1 MRSNLLVSCFVAVAI
16 HTILFSLPLRRVG
29 SSTATLVNAPMS
41 LSIVS
46 PETPLST
53 IPLVQAAADTPS
65 KPLPPAKKK
74 PFLEETSPPRK
85 ESLPE
90 RQSIATPFTEP
101 GASEEK
107 GAKDHTELLVGGVA
121 VGTAIVRGDTHTDSP
136 KDIAALGEQRGHDVI
151 VYARPKYKE
160 NPLPHY
166 PKVARRRGYEG
177 QALLRVE
184 VLESGR
190 VGQIKVMTSSGYEVL
205 DKAALK
211 SVKGWIFVPGTKSG
225 MKIDQWVMVPVRF
238 SLK

>member
-1 MRSNLLVSCFVAVAI
+1 MKSNLLISCFVAVAI
-16 HTILFSLPLRRVG
+16 HTLLFSLPLHRVG
-29 SSTATLVNAPMS
+29 SSTASLVNAPMS

-46 PETPLST
+46 PETPLSAA
-53 IPLVQAAADTPS
+53 PLVRIAAETPS
-65 KPLPPAKKK
+65 KPLAPAKKK
-74 PFLEETSPPRK
+74 RPLEETSPPKK
-85 ESLPE
+85 EVLPE
-90 RQSIATPFTEP
+90 RQWIATPVAEP
-101 GASEEK
+101 GHFEEK
-107 GAKDHTELLVGGVA
+107 VAKSHAKPPVGGVA
-121 VGTAIVRGDTHTDSP
+121 VGTAFVPGEAHTDSQ
-136 KDIAALGEQRGHDVI
+136 KDIAALGGQRGHDVI

-160 NPLPHY
+160 NPLPYY

-225 MKIDQWVMVPVRF
+225 VKVDQWVMVPVRF
-238 SLK
+238 SLR